1 MSGYTK
7 HMFEKDLIKIN
18 HDLTKY
24 INSLIPL
31 LPYAYNFDTI
41 KELLKQYYSYEWFI
55 INEKHKYYHIKEDCL
70 RRHGKKSR
78 FQMDSPCKIV
88 SKLPVFRRIT
98 NQAYIYQ
105 HQNKY
110 NEEVREQYESHFT
123 SQRNPKIKRIYD
135 KIKKAKVKTQQVEP
149 EFLDVLMGLYDK
161 KSTTQKDKVYI
172 FVELQ
177 KYYCPKVINFF
188 SKKVDTEYNPQLR
201 RMAFEHLQSFGFQ
214 PILRRQKY
222 MKIPS
227 KNKKRR
233 EYLKNV
239 YAKERYDIKSIP
251 EELEYR
257 IENSKEQMIKSYDFF
272 ISHSSVD
279 YLAVQTLIQYLNAK
293 GKNIYCDWIN
303 DNDYLKRKLVGR
315 STLSVIEKRLQQSKA
330 IMFVISDNS
339 LYSNWCKY
347 ELNYFNEIGKPI
359 YTIRIDDVLK
369 GNFNYDL
376 LQKTWFLDYEYR
388 NLALF

>member
-7 HMFEKDLIKIN
+7 HMFEKELIKIN
-18 HDLTKY
+18 NDLTKY
-24 INSLIPL
+24 INSFIPL
-31 LPYAYNFDTI
+31 LPYTYDFETI
-41 KELLKQYYSYEWFI
+41 RSLLERYYPYEWFI
-55 INEKHKYYHIKEDCL
+55 INEKYKYYCIKEECL
-70 RRHGKKSR
+70 RRHGKKPR
-78 FQMDSPCKIV
+78 FQMDTPCKIV
-88 SKLPVFRRIT
+88 KKLSIFKKIT
-98 NQAYIYQ
+98 DRVYIYQ

-123 SQRNPKIKRIYD
+123 VQRNPKIKRIYD
-135 KIKKAKVKTQQVEP
+135 KIEKAKIKTQQVEP
-149 EFLDVLMGLYDK
+149 EFLDALMGLYDK

-188 SKKVDTEYNPQLR
+188 SKKVDIEYNPQLR

-239 YAKERYDIKSIP
+239 YAKERYNIKAIP

-279 YLAVQTLIQYLNAK
+279 YTAVQRLIQYLNEK
-293 GKNIYCDWIN
+293 KKNIYCDWIN
-303 DNDYLKRKLVGR
+303 DNDYLKRKLVGK
-315 STLSVIEKRLQQSKA
+315 STLSVIEKRLLQSRA
-330 IMFVISDNS
+330 IIFVISNNS
-339 LYSNWCKY
+339 LDSNWCKY
-347 ELNYFNEIGKPI
+347 ELNYFNELGKPI
-359 YTIRIDDVLK
+359 YAIRREDILK
-369 GNFNYDL
+369 ENFNYYI
-376 LQKTWFLDYEYR
+376 LQNKWFLDSGYR
-388 NLALF
+388 DLDLF

>member
-7 HMFEKDLIKIN
+7 HMFEKELIKIN
-18 HDLTKY
+18 NDLTKY
-24 INSLIPL
+24 INSFIPL
-31 LPYAYNFDTI
+31 LPYTYDFKTI
-41 KELLKQYYSYEWFI
+41 KSLLEQYYPYEWFI
-55 INEKHKYYHIKEDCL
+55 INEKYKYYCIKEDYII
-70 RRHGKKSR
+70 RHGKKSR
-78 FQMDSPCKIV
+78 FQMDTPCKIV
-88 SKLPVFRRIT
+88 KNLSIFKKIT
-98 NQAYIYQ
+98 DRAYIYQ

-110 NEEVREQYESHFT
+110 NEEVRGRYKSHFT
-123 SQRNPKIKRIYD
+123 VQRNPKIKRIYD
-135 KIKKAKVKTQQVEP
+135 KIEKAKIKTQQVEP

-161 KSTTQKDKVYI
+161 KYTTQKDKVYI

-222 MKIPS
+222 MKILS

-239 YAKERYDIKSIP
+239 YAKERYDIKAIP

-257 IENSKEQMIKSYDFF
+257 IENSKEQRIKSYDFF

-279 YLAVQTLIQYLNAK
+279 YTAVQSLIQYLNVK
-293 GKNIYCDWIN
+293 RKNIYCDWIN
-303 DNDYLKRKLVGR
+303 DNDYLKRKLVGKP
-315 STLSVIEKRLQQSKA
+315 TLSVIEKRLHQSRA
-330 IMFVISDNS
+330 IIFVISDNS
-339 LYSNWCKY
+339 LDSNWCKY
-347 ELNYFNEIGKPI
+347 ELNYFNELGKPI
-359 YTIRIDDVLK
+359 YAIRIEDILK
-369 GNFNYDL
+369 EKFNYDV
-376 LQKTWFLDYEYR
+376 LQKKWFLDSGYR
-388 NLALF
+388 DLDLF